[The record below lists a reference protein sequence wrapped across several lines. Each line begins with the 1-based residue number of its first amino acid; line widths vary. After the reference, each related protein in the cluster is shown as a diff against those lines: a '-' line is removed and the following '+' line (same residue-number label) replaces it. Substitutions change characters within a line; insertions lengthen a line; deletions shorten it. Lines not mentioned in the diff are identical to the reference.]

1 MGVEQED
8 SIPIFNFK
16 VMARKKNV
24 EETPVLPQD
33 SVVEGQSVEAPAVV
47 DEEASAPAAET
58 VKQVTVEPSEQIK
71 KLLRC
76 YFNYAV
82 LYVDSKGGVYPEGT
96 QPNLVGDAILYQ
108 NPYYKS

>member
-1 MGVEQED
+1 
-8 SIPIFNFK
+8 
-16 VMARKKNV
+16 MARKKNV
-24 EETPVLPQD
+24 EEAPVISQD
-33 SVVEGQSVEAPAVV
+33 VIKEEQLVVTSAPV
-47 DEEASAPAAET
+47 DEETQPLTAPTPVDEGS
-58 VKQVTVEPSEQIK
+58 QVAPVEQVNRDVVEPSEQIK

-76 YFNYAV
+76 YFNYAA

>member
-1 MGVEQED
+1 
-8 SIPIFNFK
+8 
-16 VMARKKNV
+16 MARKKNA
-24 EETPVLPQD
+24 EETPVIPQD
-33 SVVEGQSVEAPAVV
+33 SIEEVQPVETPALV
-47 DEEASAPAAET
+47 DEEVQTAPVTE
-58 VKQVTVEPSEQIK
+58 VKQETEEPSEQIK

-76 YFNYAV
+76 YSNYAA

>member
-1 MGVEQED
+1 
-8 SIPIFNFK
+8 
-16 VMARKKNV
+16 MARKKNV
-24 EETPVLPQD
+24 EETSVIPQD
-33 SVVEGQSVEAPAVV
+33 SIEEVQSVETSVSV
-47 DEEASAPAAET
+47 DATETTTPVEEVSQEVA
-58 VKQVTVEPSEQIK
+58 EPSEQVK

-76 YFNYAV
+76 YSNYAA

>member
-1 MGVEQED
+1 
-8 SIPIFNFK
+8 
-16 VMARKKNV
+16 MARKKNV
-24 EETPVLPQD
+24 EEAPVISQDSIEEVQPVETPV
-33 SVVEGQSVEAPAVV
+33 SV
-47 DEEASAPAAET
+47 DEEVPTAPVEEAEQEAT
-58 VKQVTVEPSEQIK
+58 EPSERIK

-76 YFNYAV
+76 YFNYAA

>member
-1 MGVEQED
+1 
-8 SIPIFNFK
+8 
-16 VMARKKNV
+16 MARKKNV
-24 EETPVLPQD
+24 EEVPAMPQD
-33 SVVEGQSVEAPAVV
+33 PIEEVQPVETPAPVDVEVPIASVE
-47 DEEASAPAAET
+47 E
-58 VKQVTVEPSEQIK
+58 VKQEVTEPSEQIK

-76 YFNYAV
+76 YSNYAA

>member
-1 MGVEQED
+1 
-8 SIPIFNFK
+8 
-16 VMARKKNV
+16 MARKKNV
-24 EETPVLPQD
+24 EEAPEMPQD
-33 SVVEGQSVEAPAVV
+33 SIEEVQPAEIPAPVGTEVSTAPVEE
-47 DEEASAPAAET
+47 
-58 VKQVTVEPSEQIK
+58 VKQEVVEPSEQIK

-76 YFNYAV
+76 YSNYAA